1 MKILFVTGSRGE
13 WGYIKPIIKL
23 CIKKSIDYDICA
35 TNMLLLPNFGNLVQ
49 EIKDEGFRVSDEIF
63 MALDGYNHYS
73 TSKSLGIFL
82 SSFSDVVKR
91 LKPTWILLAGDRGE
105 QLMASICGS
114 YTYTPV
120 AHIQAGERSGNIDG
134 LSRHAIGKFVHTH
147 FAANSDAYNRL
158 ISLGEEK
165 FRVHNVGAPQL
176 DEIYQNQIS
185 SKKQLEKNY
194 NFPFKK
200 NYLLSVLHP
209 VTEELKDVEKQV
221 EILLKSLK
229 KIHLN
234 KLWVCPNND
243 AGNFLIKDKIL
254 ENRDDQT
261 FIFENLT
268 RKDFLGFLKF
278 SSCIVGNSSAGLLE
292 APSFKKPAINIGRR
306 QNLRLRGKNV
316 LDCNFTEDGIT
327 KSIKIGLSETFNKR
341 LKNIKNPYGDGRSSE
356 KILKI
361 LQNTKINDKLL
372 IKTLTL

>member
-185 SKKQLEKNY
+185 SKKQLVKNY

-341 LKNIKNPYGDGRSSE
+341 LKNIKNPYGDGRSAE

>member
-1 MKILFVTGSRGE
+1 MKILFITGSRGE

-23 CIKKSIDYDICA
+23 CIKRSIDYDICA
-35 TNMLLLPNFGNLVQ
+35 TNMLLLPNFGNLVE
-49 EIKDEGFRVSDEIF
+49 EIKEEGFRVSDEIF

-194 NFPFKK
+194 NFSFKK

-306 QNLRLRGKNV
+306 QNLRLRGRNV

-341 LKNIKNPYGDGRSSE
+341 LKNIKNPYGDGRSAE

>member
-13 WGYIKPIIKL
+13 WGYIRPIIKL
-23 CIKKSIDYDICA
+23 CIKKSIDYEICA
-35 TNMLLLPNFGNLVQ
+35 TNMLLLPNFGNLVN
-49 EIKDEGFRVSDEIF
+49 EIKEGGFKVSDEVF

-73 TSKSLGIFL
+73 NAKSLGIFL
-82 SSFSDVVKR
+82 TSFSDIIKR
-91 LKPTWILLAGDRGE
+91 IKPTWILLAGDRGE
-105 QLMASICGS
+105 QLMASICGA

-134 LSRHAIGKFVHTH
+134 LSRHAIGKFVHLH

-176 DEIYQNQIS
+176 DEIYQGQIS
-185 SKKQLEKNY
+185 SKKQLKKKY
-194 NFPFKK
+194 NFSFEK

-209 VTEELKDVEKQV
+209 VTEELKDVENQV

-229 KIHLN
+229 EIPLK
-234 KLWVCPNND
+234 KLWICPNND
-243 AGNFLIKDKIL
+243 AGNFLIKNKIL

-278 SSCIVGNSSAGLLE
+278 SSCIVGNSSSGLLE
-292 APSFKKPAINIGRR
+292 APSFRKPAINIGRR
-306 QNLRLRGKNV
+306 QNLRVRGKNV
-316 LDCNFTEDGIT
+316 LDCNFTVRDIT
-327 KSIKIGLSETFNKR
+327 QSIKVGLSEIFNKK
-341 LKNIKNPYGDGRSSE
+341 LKMTNNPHGNGRSAE

-361 LQNTKINDKLL
+361 IQNTKINDKLL
-372 IKTLTL
+372 IKTLTI

>member
-13 WGYIKPIIKL
+13 WGYIKPIIQL

-35 TNMLLLPNFGNLVQ
+35 TNMLLLPNFGNLVK
-49 EIKDEGFRVSDEIF
+49 EIKEEGFRVSDEIF
-63 MALDGYNHYS
+63 MALDGYNHFS

-105 QLMASICGS
+105 QLMASICGA

-158 ISLGEEK
+158 VSLGEEK

-176 DEIYQNQIS
+176 DEIYQGQVS
-185 SKKQLEKNY
+185 SKKLLEKRY
-194 NFPFKK
+194 NFSFKK
-200 NYLLSVLHP
+200 NYLLTVLHP
-209 VTEELKDVEKQV
+209 VTEELKEVENQV
-221 EILLKSLK
+221 EILIKSLK
-229 KIHLN
+229 KINL
-234 KLWVCPNND
+234 KKIWICPNND
-243 AGNFLIKDKIL
+243 AGNFLIKNKIL

-306 QNLRLRGKNV
+306 QNLRVRGNNV
-316 LDCNFTEDGIT
+316 LDCSFTEASIS
-327 KSIKIGLSETFNKR
+327 KSLKIGLSETFNKK
-341 LKNIKNPYGDGRSSE
+341 LKLIKNPYGDGRSAE
-356 KILKI
+356 KILNI

-372 IKTLTL
+372 IKTLTI

>member
-35 TNMLLLPNFGNLVQ
+35 TNMLLLPNFGNLVE
-49 EIKDEGFRVSDEIF
+49 EIKEEGFRVSDEIF
-63 MALDGYNHYS
+63 MALDGYNHFS

-105 QLMASICGS
+105 QLMASICGA

-134 LSRHAIGKFVHTH
+134 LSRHAIGKFVHKH
-147 FAANSDAYNRL
+147 FAANSDAFNRL
-158 ISLGEEK
+158 ISLGEER

-176 DEIYQNQIS
+176 DEIYQDEVS
-185 SKKQLEKNY
+185 SEKQLEKKY
-194 NFPFKK
+194 NFSFKK
-200 NYLLSVLHP
+200 NYLLTVLHP
-209 VTEELKDVEKQV
+209 VTEELKDVENQV
-221 EILLKSLK
+221 EILIKSLK
-229 KIHLN
+229 KINL
-234 KLWVCPNND
+234 KKIWVCPNND
-243 AGNFLIKDKIL
+243 AGNFLIKNKIL

-306 QNLRLRGKNV
+306 QNLRVRGKNV
-316 LDCNFTEDGIT
+316 LDCNFTESSIT
-327 KSIKIGLSETFNKR
+327 KSVKIGLSKTFNKK
-341 LKNIKNPYGDGRSSE
+341 LKSIKNPYGDGRSAE
-356 KILKI
+356 KIINI

-372 IKTLTL
+372 IKTLTI

>member
-35 TNMLLLPNFGNLVQ
+35 TNMLLLPNFGNLVE
-49 EIKDEGFRVSDEIF
+49 EIKEEGFRVSDEIF

-147 FAANSDAYNRL
+147 FAANFDAYNRL

-194 NFPFKK
+194 NFSFNK

-306 QNLRLRGKNV
+306 QNLRLRGRNV

-341 LKNIKNPYGDGRSSE
+341 LKNIKNPYGDGRSAE

>member
-35 TNMLLLPNFGNLVQ
+35 TNMLLLPNFGNLVE
-49 EIKDEGFRVSDEIF
+49 EIKEEGFRVSDEIF
-63 MALDGYNHYS
+63 MALDGYNHFS

-105 QLMASICGS
+105 QLMASICGA

-158 ISLGEEK
+158 VSLGEEK

-176 DEIYQNQIS
+176 DEIYQGQVS
-185 SKKQLEKNY
+185 SKKLLEKRY
-194 NFPFKK
+194 NFSFKK
-200 NYLLSVLHP
+200 NYLLTVLHP
-209 VTEELKDVEKQV
+209 VTEELNEVENQV
-221 EILLKSLK
+221 EILIKSLK
-229 KIHLN
+229 KINL
-234 KLWVCPNND
+234 KKIWVCPNND
-243 AGNFLIKDKIL
+243 AGNFLIKNKIL

-306 QNLRLRGKNV
+306 QNLRVRGKNV
-316 LDCNFTEDGIT
+316 LDCSFTEASIT
-327 KSIKIGLSETFNKR
+327 KSLKIGLSETFNKK
-341 LKNIKNPYGDGRSSE
+341 LKLTKNPYGDGRSAE
-356 KILKI
+356 KILNI

-372 IKTLTL
+372 IKTLTI

>member
-35 TNMLLLPNFGNLVQ
+35 TNMLLLPNFGNLVE
-49 EIKDEGFRVSDEIF
+49 EIKEEGFRVSDEIF
-63 MALDGYNHYS
+63 MALDGYNHFS

-105 QLMASICGS
+105 QLMASICGA

-158 ISLGEEK
+158 VSLGEEK

-176 DEIYQNQIS
+176 DEIYQGQVS
-185 SKKQLEKNY
+185 SKKLLEKRY
-194 NFPFKK
+194 NFSFKK
-200 NYLLSVLHP
+200 NYLLTVLHP
-209 VTEELKDVEKQV
+209 VTEELNEVENRV
-221 EILLKSLK
+221 EILIKSLK
-229 KIHLN
+229 KINL
-234 KLWVCPNND
+234 KKIWVCPNND
-243 AGNFLIKDKIL
+243 AGNFLIKNKIL

-306 QNLRLRGKNV
+306 QNLRVRGKNV
-316 LDCNFTEDGIT
+316 LDCSFTEASIT
-327 KSIKIGLSETFNKR
+327 KSLKIGLSETFNKK
-341 LKNIKNPYGDGRSSE
+341 LKLTKNPYGDGRSAE
-356 KILKI
+356 KILNI

-372 IKTLTL
+372 IKTLTI

>member
-13 WGYIKPIIKL
+13 WGYIKPIIQL

-35 TNMLLLPNFGNLVQ
+35 TNMLLLPNFGNLVK
-49 EIKDEGFRVSDEIF
+49 EIKEEGFRVSDEIF
-63 MALDGYNHYS
+63 MALDGYNHFS

-91 LKPTWILLAGDRGE
+91 LKPTWILLAGDRDE
-105 QLMASICGS
+105 QLMASICGA

-158 ISLGEEK
+158 VSLGEEK

-176 DEIYQNQIS
+176 DEIYQGQVS
-185 SKKQLEKNY
+185 SKKLLEKRY
-194 NFPFKK
+194 NFSFKK
-200 NYLLSVLHP
+200 NYLLTVLHP
-209 VTEELKDVEKQV
+209 VTEELKDVENQV
-221 EILLKSLK
+221 EILIKSLK
-229 KIHLN
+229 KINL
-234 KLWVCPNND
+234 KKIWICPNND
-243 AGNFLIKDKIL
+243 AGNFLIKNKIL

-306 QNLRLRGKNV
+306 QNLRVRGNNV
-316 LDCNFTEDGIT
+316 LDCSFTEASIS
-327 KSIKIGLSETFNKR
+327 KSLKIGLSETFNKK
-341 LKNIKNPYGDGRSSE
+341 LKLIKNPYGDGRSAE
-356 KILKI
+356 KILNI

-372 IKTLTL
+372 IKTLTI

>member
-1 MKILFVTGSRGE
+1 MKILFITGSRGE

-23 CIKKSIDYDICA
+23 CIKRSIDYDICA
-35 TNMLLLPNFGNLVQ
+35 TNMLLLPNFGNLVE
-49 EIKDEGFRVSDEIF
+49 EIKDEGFKVSDEIF

-147 FAANSDAYNRL
+147 FAANFDAYNRL

-194 NFPFKK
+194 NFSFNK

-306 QNLRLRGKNV
+306 QNLRLRGRNV

-341 LKNIKNPYGDGRSSE
+341 LKNIKNPYGDGRSAE

>member
-341 LKNIKNPYGDGRSSE
+341 LKNIKNPYGDGRSAE